1 MADIDRDG
9 EFGRFARPGPE
20 VGTILLAIQ
29 PRQQMIATR
38 RFFRAVTK
46 LTSSKLRMPA
56 ATRSVCYFKRKN
68 QCDLHD
74 ELSNNASHIMRT

>member
-20 VGTILLAIQ
+20 VGPILLAIQ

-38 RFFRAVTK
+38 RFFV
-46 LTSSKLRMPA
+46 L
-56 ATRSVCYFKRKN
+56 
-68 QCDLHD
+68 
-74 ELSNNASHIMRT
+74 